1 MFSIKSQQGK
11 GDFIKL
17 VSDWLSAEGAL
28 TSPANENLEIP
39 RSHPVIDSEA
49 RQSALEAMWV

>member
-1 MFSIKSQQGK
+1 MFSVKSQQGK

-17 VSDWLSAEGAL
+17 VSDWLSAEGAPA
-28 TSPANENLEIP
+28 SPANENLEIP
-39 RSHPVIDSEA
+39 RSHAVIDSEA